1 MIELEIMKNLQ
12 NINKINFD
20 FILTREIRE
29 LKVKSIFYSI

>member
-20 FILTREIRE
+20 FILAREIRE
-29 LKVKSIFYSI
+29 LKVKSNFYSI